1 MRIIA
6 PLLVLLSPLA
16 SWAND
21 TTFVGQ
27 FPAKIVP
34 NQVQMVNLPEKS
46 LISDLAPEGACEKGQ
61 IIARLDADEMAEGK
75 VDLELKILR
84 DKITKTDAIRDLEKK
99 KRELEFYMSLSKKER
114 EFETTI
120 YKSEDLPPERALE
133 DLNMRL
139 ELAIKEL
146 DRAEYTLRKDFA
158 DKEKKSILV
167 MPFRGRLQYH
177 ITLPDDM
184 SAPFECTPVQQFAT
198 VCDDSAFYISI
209 GISQTDLTQLPAER
223 FSVSIPLPAGKELT
237 GKYDHRRVERNATS
251 DLLVYYFRVPQED
264 HEVAFSMIGTQGKA
278 RLYYHGTG
286 DVKRLSKAQ
295 LSSDPRASSVEDWQ
309 ELIQII
315 YPDYNI
321 LLEADKDIL
330 IIPKGQEP

>member
-1 MRIIA
+1 
-6 PLLVLLSPLA
+6 
-16 SWAND
+16 
-21 TTFVGQ
+21 
-27 FPAKIVP
+27 
-34 NQVQMVNLPEKS
+34 MVNLPEKS